1 MHLEDFLILDDSF
14 ISPAFAQKSAREI
27 VSRFFISGISRSG
40 SFVMSN
46 CVVKLTLLDQKA
58 AQVVVRLRVIR
69 SQANSS
75 PVMIDRLIRF
85 SLLAQNDAEIVM
97 RHPATRIFL

>member
-1 MHLEDFLILDDSF
+1 MGN
-14 ISPAFAQKSAREI
+14 R
-27 VSRFFISGISRSG
+27 
-40 SFVMSN
+40 
-46 CVVKLTLLDQKA
+46 VVKLTLLDQKA